1 VDVDD
6 GKVYAVAGVDISDE
20 FIFLQHQDAHKMT
33 LLQLIVVPVSMLF
46 GVLNMFLYRRKAIQI
61 EEAHVKLQYFNNNLR
76 RAFSTYLSEDVV
88 EEIVT
93 DPTRL
98 QLGGVKRHMTAI
110 FTDIRGFSS
119 IAEKLSPEHL
129 VDLLNHYL
137 STLSDV
143 ILEQKGTID
152 KYEGDAIIAFF
163 GAPLELPDHA
173 VRACT
178 AAVVMK
184 RLEDDVNKYV
194 MENGISPT
202 PLLTRIGINS
212 GDMVV
217 GNMGTQKKMNYTII
231 SNAVNMAARLE
242 GVNKQYGTWILTA
255 EHTIKETAGRF
266 LTRRLDRIRV
276 VGINEPVQI
285 YEILETMENAPQ
297 ALQQKVDLFHKALA
311 LFEERHWKNAE
322 QGFFHILEQ
331 FPDDGPSNLYL
342 NRCRQFITHEP
353 LPDWDGVFN
362 MNEK

>member
-1 VDVDD
+1 
-6 GKVYAVAGVDISDE
+6 
-20 FIFLQHQDAHKMT
+20 
-33 LLQLIVVPVSMLF
+33 
-46 GVLNMFLYRRKAIQI
+46 
-61 EEAHVKLQYFNNNLR
+61 
-76 RAFSTYLSEDVV
+76 
-88 EEIVT
+88 
-93 DPTRL
+93 
-98 QLGGVKRHMTAI
+98 
-110 FTDIRGFSS
+110 
-119 IAEKLSPEHL
+119 
-129 VDLLNHYL
+129 
-137 STLSDV
+137 V

-173 VRACT
+173 IRACL

-231 SNAVNMAARLE
+231 SNAVNLAARLE
-242 GVNKQYGTWILTA
+242 GVNKQYGTWILAA
-255 EHTIKETAGRF
+255 EHTVKETANLF

-285 YEILETMENAPQ
+285 YEILETMENASQ
-297 ALQQKVDLFHKALA
+297 ELQQKIDLFHKAKD
-311 LFEERHWKNAE
+311 LFEERHWKPAE
-322 QGFFHILEQ
+322 QGFYHILEQ
-331 FPDDGPSNLYL
+331 FPDDGPSSLYL
-342 NRCRQFITHEP
+342 NRCRQFISHEP